1 MLPPKCA
8 AVPVSFRVIS
18 KLLVN
23 SLNSY
28 LACNTCYDFSLFLS
42 QKGFESNTKCS
53 LLIEGSNSSAY
64 GQRHGEVWVILRV
77 QIPEKPRHVMATL
90 SMLV

>member
-1 MLPPKCA
+1 MLPLKCT
-8 AVPVSFRVIS
+8 AVPISFRVIS

-28 LACNTCYDFSLFLS
+28 LAYIICYDFSLFLN
-42 QKGFESNTKCS
+42 QKGFESNINLS
-53 LLIEGSNSSAY
+53 LLIEGSNSSVY
-64 GQRHGEVWVILRV
+64 GQRHREVWVVLRV
-77 QIPEKPRHVMATL
+77 QIPEKPRHVMGAL